1 MPEPRPVAPA
11 FLRFDLCGQP
21 FALRQSCLVS
31 LEYIEDVVMSEAEDA
46 VRGEI
51 RLGSRMIPV
60 FELAAWLLPE
70 VLDDE
75 AGRRMALVI
84 RAGETVFAFLVDAA
98 QAIATQ
104 GLRLHELPAC
114 MQGAGPYE
122 GVLEHRPAAGEIE
135 LAPALDADR
144 LAGLLPLSAAVPA
157 SRPGS
162 LQS

>member
-1 MPEPRPVAPA
+1 
-11 FLRFDLCGQP
+11 
-21 FALRQSCLVS
+21 
-31 LEYIEDVVMSEAEDA
+31 
-46 VRGEI
+46 
-51 RLGSRMIPV
+51 
-60 FELAAWLLPE
+60 
-70 VLDDE
+70 
-75 AGRRMALVI
+75 
-84 RAGETVFAFLVDAA
+84 AGETVFAFLVDAA
-98 QAIATQ
+98 QAVAAQ

-162 LQS
+162 LQP